1 MLIYQ
6 KGSKVSFYN
15 ALLYTVFF
23 KMSKKFSFVTDEN
36 KIENAIGTGTYQK
49 LKKTDLRPN
58 LSLSTFEQRCYEVN
72 NILMEKSV
80 FKSL

>member
-49 LKKTDLRPN
+49 LKETDLRLN
-58 LSLSTFEQRCYEVN
+58 LSLSTFEQQCYEVN
-72 NILMEKSV
+72 NILMEKKC
-80 FKSL
+80 F

>member
-1 MLIYQ
+1 
-6 KGSKVSFYN
+6 
-15 ALLYTVFF
+15 
-23 KMSKKFSFVTDEN
+23 MSKKFSFVTDEN

-58 LSLSTFEQRCYEVN
+58 LSLTTFEQRCYEVN

>member
-6 KGSKVSFYN
+6 KGSRVSFYN
-15 ALLYTVFF
+15 ALLYAVFF

-58 LSLSTFEQRCYEVN
+58 LLLSTFEQQCYEVN

>member
-58 LSLSTFEQRCYEVN
+58 LLLSTFEQQCYEVN